1 MDVIKLNI
9 ESGKNKNQSLTSR
22 LSAIEEIAQYGAMK
36 QKILNKNLEDYIAK
50 HEAKLIADLRKKLE
64 EERSEK
70 QTRLLDEE
78 KMRRQQLHYMKCPQ
92 CGMGLQEVQFIN
104 TGVWICEECT
114 GIWLKQ
120 GRLENIMKEQGSFI
134 NKMCDKIGLTKLM
147 YRLTR
152 R

>member
-1 MDVIKLNI
+1 METVKSDFGTVKT
-9 ESGKNKNQSLTSR
+9 KNQSLTNR

-104 TGVWICEECT
+104 TGVWVCEECT
-114 GIWLKQ
+114 GIWLKH
-120 GRLENIMKEQGSFI
+120 GRLENIMKEQGSFL
-134 NKMCDKIGLTKLM
+134 NRMCDKIVLTKLM